1 MNTSADQAHRVF
13 IPENIITGAGRF
25 AGRAWVVN
33 QVADWMSNGSER
45 FLILVGEP
53 GSGKSALA
61 AWLVGPGRT
70 PSDPGAADKLARVRT
85 AWSASHF
92 CVARAGGTVNPHAFA
107 QTIVQQLSDRF
118 RDYALA
124 VLQQAAPSQVNI
136 NQNVGQNLA
145 PVIGAKIKYLFVN
158 SKDAED
164 AYDQTVRQPLA
175 ALSARQSD
183 MGKVF
188 ILVDGL
194 DEAIISPPPNI
205 VTLLAGSDDLPPGVR
220 FLITSRKERRVEDQF
235 AGFRLLDISDPKW
248 AEQNNADV
256 REYVALRMM
265 EPGLQAKFTTLPDSV
280 NSNDLVDRIVG
291 QAAGNFL
298 YVEFLIDEIASGF
311 RPPEDL
317 STLPGMLYGLYRAFL
332 DRVIPDMVKYGN
344 AETWINGYQP
354 LLGSLS
360 VAVPAAP
367 ERSLPK
373 WLSWDVAVLNP
384 RLDAVGQVTERV
396 PDDGGAR
403 RLYHRSMA
411 DFLCADQYQ
420 GEAGLESNRYFV
432 SPRSQHDRI
441 SRYYLDKAGNDWKGD
456 WSLADAYGL
465 RQLVAHLKALID
477 LTDDAQEKKQNAQK
491 LYSLVQDERFRRA
504 QVQVLGTSAATVAS
518 FRTAFDTAF
527 ALGDRTALSQCV
539 QAAASSPDVEMR
551 ALAAE
556 AINKLHAVDPGHAMD
571 QIKGL
576 LA

>member
-1 MNTSADQAHRVF
+1 MKTGADQAHRVF
-13 IPENIITGAGRF
+13 IPENVSTGAGRF
-25 AGRAWVVN
+25 AGRSWVVD
-33 QVADWMSNGSER
+33 QVADWMSKGNER
-45 FLILVGEP
+45 FLIVVGEP

-92 CVARAGGTVNPHAFA
+92 CVSRARGTVTPHAFA
-107 QTIVQQLSDRF
+107 QSLAQQLSDRY
-118 RDYALA
+118 DAYALA
-124 VLQQAAPSQVNI
+124 VLQRAAPQFNI
-136 NQNVGQNLA
+136 TQIVRESWA
-145 PVIGAKIKYLFVN
+145 DVIGVKVNNLIVN

-164 AYDQTVRQPLA
+164 VYDQAVRQPLA
-175 ALSARQSD
+175 ALYAKQGD
-183 MGKVF
+183 LGQLFV
-188 ILVDGL
+188 LVDGL
-194 DEAIISPPPNI
+194 DEAITFDPPNI
-205 VTLLAGSDDLPPGVR
+205 VTLLAGSTDLPAGVR
-220 FLITSRKERRVEDQF
+220 FLITSRNERRVEDQF

-248 AEQNNADV
+248 AQQNDADV
-256 REYVALRMM
+256 REYVALRMT
-265 EPGLQAKFTTLPDSV
+265 EPGLQAKFATLPAGVS
-280 NSNDLVDRIVG
+280 SNDLVDRIVG

-298 YVEFLIDEIASGF
+298 YVEFLLDEIASGF
-311 RPPEDL
+311 RAPEDV
-317 STLPGMLYGLYRAFL
+317 SSLPGMLYGLYRAFL

-354 LLGSLS
+354 LLGSLT

-373 WLSWDVAVLNP
+373 WLSWDVSVLNP

-403 RLYHRSMA
+403 RLYHRSLA

-420 GEAGLESNRYFV
+420 GQAGLESNRYFV

-441 SRYYLDKAGNDWKGD
+441 SSYYLDKAKRDWSGD

-465 RQLVAHLKALID
+465 RQLVPHLKALID

-491 LYSLVQDERFRRA
+491 LYSLVRDERFRRA
-504 QVQVLGTSAATVAS
+504 QMQVLGTSAATVAS

-539 QAAASSPDVEMR
+539 QAAASSADVEIR